1 MRRYEVAVPDAIH
14 ITLNG
19 ERRRLERPMTVAELL
34 EVLELRT
41 GRVAVEKN
49 RLIVKRAE
57 HPSTSIEDGDVIEV
71 IHFVGG
77 G

>member
-1 MRRYEVAVPDAIH
+1 MPDAIH

-19 ERRRLERPMTVAELL
+19 EPRRLDRFMTVAELL
-34 EVLELRT
+34 DVLELRT

-57 HPSTSIEDGDVIEV
+57 HQTASVEDGDVIEV